1 MDAALSLR
9 WLVLASRERTLTA
22 VVPLHV
28 CQIHNFS
35 LSTKTLAM
43 LSHGLGPGKDG
54 V

>member
-9 WLVLASRERTLTA
+9 WLVLAAREHALTV

-28 CQIHNFS
+28 CQIHNFN

-43 LSHGLGPGKDG
+43 LSHGLGPGKVG